1 MAELR
6 IPREEE
12 RKEIEGYYECVRD
25 GCIYAEA
32 LLSVSYNMFREV
44 LTPRV
49 RCTKSNLYLN
59 PESRVC
65 SSFEKNENK
74 S

>member
-12 RKEIEGYYECVRD
+12 RREIERHYECVRE
-25 GCIYAEA
+25 GCIHAEA
-32 LLSVSYNMFREV
+32 LLSVSYNMFQEV

-49 RCTKSNLYLN
+49 RCIKSNLYLN
-59 PESRVC
+59 PQSKIC
-65 SSFEKNENK
+65 KSFEKNEK
-74 S
+74 I